1 MNLCLIIIYCLN
13 VALLLV
19 HKFTNI
25 LCKLQLISFIL
36 TDVSVSTIRP
46 KVPGLIFSDRQWGC
60 TLYNGLYGEGFIQ
73 KCYLFRLKV
82 YRQRFHTLKDM
93 YYVHLNHYVKM
104 TRRLF
109 FCAGQLLY
117 IFLYGPAIIYFS
129 LQASYYM
136 KVCEGVPFYQLKENK
151 RLAFIVRMVN
161 MQNFAQKP

>member
-36 TDVSVSTIRP
+36 ICQYHQYQNCH
-46 KVPGLIFSDRQWGC
+46 GLIFSDRQWGC
-60 TLYNGLYGEGFIQ
+60 TLYNGLYREGFIQ
-73 KCYLFRLKV
+73 KCFLFRLKV
-82 YRQRFHTLKDM
+82 YRQRSHTLKDM

-109 FCAGQLLY
+109 FCAGQLLC
-117 IFLYGPAIIYFS
+117 IFLYRPVIIYFS
-129 LQASYYM
+129 LRASYYM

-151 RLAFIVRMVN
+151 RGAFIVRMVN